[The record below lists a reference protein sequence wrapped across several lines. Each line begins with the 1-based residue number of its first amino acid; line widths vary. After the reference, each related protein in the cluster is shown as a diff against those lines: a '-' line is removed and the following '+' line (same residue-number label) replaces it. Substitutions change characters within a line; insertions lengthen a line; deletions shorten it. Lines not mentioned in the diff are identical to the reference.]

1 MNAIITTTYLNCDI
15 GTIKKAV
22 SKGAIPNRTLQSVY
36 LDGGNPDYTPE
47 VEEMIRPLVNKNGV
61 KTREEWIY
69 NTDNIMN
76 KHSCIVFLK
85 GRFDIEEED

>member
-1 MNAIITTTYLNCDI
+1 MDAIITITHLNCDL
-15 GTIKKAV
+15 GTIKEGV
-22 SKGAIPNRTLQSVY
+22 SKGAIPCRTLQSVY

-47 VEEMIRPLVNKNGV
+47 IEEMIRPIVNKKGV
-61 KTREEWIY
+61 TIREEWIY

-85 GRFDIEEED
+85 GRFDIEEEG